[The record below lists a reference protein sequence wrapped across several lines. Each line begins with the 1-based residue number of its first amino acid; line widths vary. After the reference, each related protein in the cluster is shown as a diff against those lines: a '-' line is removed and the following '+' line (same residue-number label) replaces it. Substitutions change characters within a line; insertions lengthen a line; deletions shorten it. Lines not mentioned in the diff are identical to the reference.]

1 MYGHLVRTDLKE
13 EKNKIEENMK
23 PPRKPLSPYLFFS
36 QERRKVIKSKKPE
49 LNAKQIMR
57 IVSKEWQEISEERDK
72 EVYEYLSLRDR
83 ELYDVLCKHWK
94 QIKMQAV

>member
-1 MYGHLVRTDLKE
+1 
-13 EKNKIEENMK
+13 
-23 PPRKPLSPYLFFS
+23 
-36 QERRKVIKSKKPE
+36 
-49 LNAKQIMR
+49 MR